1 MLNKFLKVGA
11 LALSFIALSAS
22 AITTQYVE
30 GKHYTEL
37 NAAKSKSPEIKEYFS
52 YYCGACK
59 GFEGIIP
66 DLMASL
72 PSDTKLKK
80 VHVDFMGASSQEVQ
94 YLLAQALLVAEK
106 SKLDK
111 KFSTAMFNHLQVKRK
126 KVEDLDDIKAVYVS
140 VGGDGDKFDK
150 GMKNFSVVSKAKREK
165 KIQDGLSQKRALTS
179 VPTFVVNGKYVIHAK
194 ALDRDD
200 YINDYKK
207 IMAYLLNK

>member
-1 MLNKFLKVGA
+1 MLKNIISKA
-11 LALSFIALSAS
+11 LVLLAVIALPAS
-22 AITTQYVE
+22 AITDKFVE

-37 NAAKSKSPEIKEYFS
+37 NEAKTKKPEIKEYFS

-72 PSDTKLKK
+72 PSNTKLKK

-94 YLLAQALLVAEK
+94 YLMAQALLVAKK

-140 VGGDGDKFDK
+140 VGGDGDRFDK
-150 GMKNFSVVSKAKREK
+150 GMKNFSVVSKAKRDK
-165 KIQDGLSQKRALTS
+165 KIQDELSNKRVLTS

-194 ALDRDD
+194 ELDRDD

-207 IMAYLLNK
+207 IMAYLLTK